1 MVIKSTAQA
10 AELLEKVSQ
19 NPGLIKQLTKS
30 QLTGLAAE
38 IRHRIIEVVAT
49 NGGHLAPNLGVVE
62 MTLALLSC
70 LNLPEDEVVWDVGH
84 QCYPWK
90 LMTGRAKSF
99 SSIRTKGGLAGFPKR
114 AESPY
119 DVFDTGHSATSISAA
134 LGKLKVRDLKG
145 EKRNIV
151 AVIGDGALTGGLA
164 LEGLNHAGR
173 LGSKFLCIL
182 NDNTMSIDPNVGAFS
197 RYLNKIRTEPFYRDN
212 RDYARDLIK
221 SVPRIGDRLYNI
233 VAKLEGSLK
242 YLVVP
247 GVVFEELGFTYLG
260 PVDGHNIE
268 LLQETFSEA
277 LHQDSK
283 PVLVHVKTVKG
294 KGYEPAEMNKPSF
307 HGTGPFDKANG
318 KKVSK
323 PGPLS
328 YTAVF
333 GKTMVQLAEKDERI
347 CAITAAMAQGTGL
360 VDFSKTYPKRFFDV
374 GIAEQHAV
382 TLAAGMASEGYRP
395 VVAIYSTFLQR
406 AYDQVVHDVCL
417 QELPVTFAID
427 RGGLVG
433 EDGPTHHGVFD
444 LSFLRHVPNMVL
456 MAPKDEVEL
465 QSMVKTALES
475 GKPAAV
481 RYPRGAGLGIELK
494 DEIESL
500 PIGLSE
506 WLHEGKELAI
516 IAIGSMVSVAQEA
529 AAELRKRGHSV
540 GRINGRFVKPLDE
553 GMLRDVAALNCPI
566 LTVEENAL
574 AGGFGSAI
582 LEFYEMAGIDVSLS
596 RLGIPDK
603 FISHG
608 AANLLREEIGL
619 SKENIVEQALQKITP
634 GRVGEGVECSDTS
647 QIVPDA

>member
-1 MVIKSTAQA
+1 MVIKSTAEA
-10 AELLEKVSQ
+10 AAMLEKVSQ
-19 NPGLIKQLTKS
+19 NPGLLKQLKRG
-30 QLTGLAAE
+30 QLSSLAAE

-62 MTLALLSC
+62 LTLALISC
-70 LNLPEDEVVWDVGH
+70 LNLPEDEVLWDVGH

-90 LMTGRAKSF
+90 LLTGRSKEF
-99 SSIRTKGGLAGFPKR
+99 STIRTKGGLAGFPKR

-145 EKRNIV
+145 ERRNIV
-151 AVIGDGALTGGLA
+151 SVIGDGALTGGLA

-221 SVPRIGDRLYNI
+221 SVPRIGSRLYNI

-277 LHQDSK
+277 LQQDSK
-283 PVLVHVKTVKG
+283 PVLVHVKTEKG
-294 KGYEPAEMNKPSF
+294 KGYEPAELNKPSF

-318 KKVSK
+318 KKVAK
-323 PGPLS
+323 PGPPS
-328 YTAVF
+328 YTSVF
-333 GKTMVQLAEKDERI
+333 GKTIVELAKKDERV

-360 VDFSKTYPKRFFDV
+360 VEFSKEFPKRFFDV

-382 TLAAGMASEGYRP
+382 TLAAGMASEGYKP

-417 QELPVTFAID
+417 QELPVVFAID

-433 EDGPTHHGVFD
+433 EDGPTHHGAFD

-456 MAPKDEVEL
+456 MAPKDEAEL
-465 QSMVKTALES
+465 QSMVASAIEYE
-475 GKPAAV
+475 KPAAL
-481 RYPRGAGLGIELK
+481 RYPRGAGLGVDLAE
-494 DEIESL
+494 EIETIPL
-500 PIGLSE
+500 GVAE
-506 WLHEGKELAI
+506 WLREGKDIAILAI
-516 IAIGSMVSVAQEA
+516 GAPVAKAQEA
-529 AAELRKRGHSV
+529 AEQLTQRGHSV
-540 GRINGRFVKPLDE
+540 SVVNARFVKPLDK
-553 GMLRDVAALNCPI
+553 GMLNDLAALNCPI
-566 LTVEENAL
+566 ITVEENAL
-574 AGGFGSAI
+574 AGGFGSAV
-582 LEFYEMAGIDVSLS
+582 LEYYEMVGLDV
-596 RLGIPDK
+596 RVKRIGIPDK
-603 FISHG
+603 FIAHG
-608 AANLLREEIGL
+608 SVKELHAELGLTTEGILQEALKLLTNPTAREEVAGI
-619 SKENIVEQALQKITP
+619 KETI
-634 GRVGEGVECSDTS
+634 S
-647 QIVPDA
+647 PDA